1 MLRLISGVADILL
14 RKKGISA
21 HENIAVL
28 GASLSAQTVN
38 HKTGEL
44 TGYVEAFRQRC
55 KKEFA
60 LPPEQVIQF
69 AYGGNRLS
77 DAGLIRL
84 EEVIEAKPSICIVE
98 PIVEDVSRG
107 SEADEAEYLYVFK
120 KLIANNILP
129 VVFCVPL
136 PLIVN
141 VRQTQRYKACR
152 KLCEQY
158 QIPILTVDLD
168 DAVDSGV
175 VFDGL
180 HTRSE
185 GAIFVA
191 NALFEFMRE
200 LPIKQSLKRLQSLK
214 SLPPS
219 SFAFKRVD
227 TGQGRPWRSLQF
239 AFHVEKPF
247 RLKVLQ
253 RQNIGPFSPVL
264 NVSTIDPKTNVVS
277 STKKVSVWDR
287 YCYYQRSSFVVLCDL
302 ELSGESGVIKIEVA
316 NDAPD
321 YKKCSKFSGTWP
333 SENERRLEPISP
345 LFMLANCQIEVA
357 KLSMEYIE

>member
-60 LPPEQVIQF
+60 LPPEQVKQF

-84 EEVIEAKPSICIVE
+84 EDVIEAKPSICILE

-107 SEADEAEYLYVFK
+107 SEAGDAEYLYVFK

-129 VVFCVPL
+129 VVLCVPL
-136 PLIVN
+136 PLTDDVTE
-141 VRQTQRYKACR
+141 TQRYKVCKR
-152 KLCEQY
+152 LCEQY
-158 QIPILTVDLD
+158 HIPILSVDLTA
-168 DAVDSGV
+168 AVDSGV
-175 VFDGL
+175 VFEGL

-185 GAIFVA
+185 GATFVA
-191 NALFEFMRE
+191 NALFEFIRA
-200 LPIKQSLKRLQSLK
+200 LPIKQRLKRLLSLK

-219 SFAFKRVD
+219 SYTFKRID
-227 TGQGRPWRSLQF
+227 TEQVSRWHSLQF
-239 AFHVEKPF
+239 SFRVEKPF
-247 RLKVLQ
+247 RLKVIQ

-264 NVSTIDPKTNVVS
+264 NISTIDPKTNVVMG
-277 STKKVSVWDR
+277 TRKVSVWDR
-287 YCYYQRSSFVVLCDL
+287 YCYYQRSSFVILCDIEL
-302 ELSGESGVIKIEVA
+302 AGLSGVVKIEVA
-316 NDAPD
+316 ADDPD
-321 YKKCSKFSGTWP
+321 YRKCSKFNGTWP
-333 SENERRLEPISP
+333 LASERRLDPISP
-345 LFMLANCQIEVA
+345 LFILADCQIDVSE
-357 KLSMEYIE
+357 LSFEYID